1 MSSVVWVVFIV
12 ALSLLFLIPLWEI
25 SKYLKD
31 IAEILSNLIIE
42 EDEEDY

>member
-1 MSSVVWVVFIV
+1 MSSVVWMVFIV
-12 ALSLLFLIPLWEI
+12 ALSLLFLISLWEI

-31 IAEILSNLIIE
+31 IAETLSNLIIE